1 MEPRK
6 LNMYRLS
13 HKGGQ
18 VDTVGAQSMID
29 ALRVADETES
39 PVVQAFMLSEGIDV
53 APTPLEVLLRVDVA
67 EAGTGTASPATA
79 QVHEGDRITLTAF
92 PAAGHVFDGWKLNG
106 EVVSNESEWLFTVPE
121 LLPGEDTLVVT
132 AAFSLADISWT
143 TEVSPAGAV
152 SAGCVAFPSS
162 GTVSAGGDIS
172 CIASDGDGWS
182 FDHWETGGQTLS
194 GERILE
200 TEAPLAGTPVYTAVF
215 TEDQP

>member
-13 HKGGQ
+13 HKDGQ

-67 EAGTGTASPATA
+67 ETGTGTASPATA
-79 QVHEGDRITLTAF
+79 QVHEGDRITLTAS
-92 PAAGHVFDGWKLNG
+92 PAAGYVFDGWKING
-106 EVVSNESEWLFTVPE
+106 EVVSNESEWLFTVSE

-143 TEVSPAGAV
+143 TGVSPQGAV
-152 SAGCVAFPSS
+152 AAGCVAFPAS
-162 GTVSAGGDIS
+162 GTSKAGGDVS
-172 CIASDGDGWS
+172 CIASDGTGWS
-182 FDHWETGGQTLS
+182 FDHWEIGGQLLS